1 MIGDGHG
8 KRPWVYYDSG
18 TGFFRTL
25 HRYSGAILLAV
36 FLVTPWVRIAGHPVF
51 RVELAD
57 RRLFV
62 LGQMFTALDT
72 RYLLLVLLLAAL
84 GLGLFTAV
92 LGRVWCGYACP
103 QTVFLEEIIR
113 RVETWIEG
121 SRGARRKL
129 DAGPWTR
136 QKVIK
141 KTSKWAIFAL
151 VTVVLT
157 FSFLSYFTDATT
169 LWLGQATAGTYA
181 VGAVLGGLLFFDLAW
196 FREQFCNYLCPY
208 ARIQSV
214 LTDANTW
221 TVGYDPR
228 RGEPRL
234 GKPGVAKV
242 DVMKR
247 GGCIDC
253 NRCVTA
259 CPQGIDIR
267 NGFQLECI
275 TCGHCIDACTDVMS
289 KRNLPSLVQYTT
301 EARLSIDAP
310 KTSRLRPILYATV
323 IAVLALATAVSLLAR
338 DSFDARVTRT
348 RGVDPELQ
356 SDGRIRNMY
365 DGHIWNN
372 STEARSFALS
382 VQNLGEDVEVTVPFN
397 PLTIP
402 PGADLPFPVIVIAS
416 PDAERAHTLPIHFVI
431 EESQT
436 GESIVRD
443 VAFVTPLTSNR

>member
-8 KRPWVYYDSG
+8 KRPWVYYD
-18 TGFFRTL
+18 TGKGLFRRL
-25 HRYSGAILLAV
+25 HRYSGAVLLAI
-36 FLVTPWVRIAGHPVF
+36 FLVTPWVRIAGAPIF

-84 GLGLFTAV
+84 GLGMFTAV

-129 DAGPWTR
+129 DAAPWSR
-136 QKVIK
+136 EKVVK
-141 KTSKWAIFAL
+141 KVSKYTIFLLVSVAL
-151 VTVVLT
+151 TLT
-157 FSFLSYFTDATT
+157 FQSYFFDAAT
-169 LWLGQATAGTYA
+169 LWTGQAAPGVYFVA
-181 VGAVLGGLLFFDLAW
+181 AVLSGLLFFDLAW

-234 GKPGVAKV
+234 GTPGVAKL
-242 DVMKR
+242 DVFNL
-247 GGCIDC
+247 GSCVDC

-275 TCGHCIDACTDVMS
+275 TCGHCIDACTDVMG
-289 KRNLPSLVQYTT
+289 KRNFPSLIQYTT

-310 KTSRLRPILYATV
+310 QTSRLRPILYASI
-323 IAVLALATAVSLLAR
+323 IAVLALATAVSLLSR

-356 SDGRIRNMY
+356 TDGRIRNMY

-372 STEARSFALS
+372 NAEPRAFAVS
-382 VQNLGEDVEVTVPFN
+382 VQNLGEAVEVIVPFN
-397 PLTIP
+397 PIRI
-402 PGADLPFPVIVIAS
+402 AASDDLPFPVIVIA
-416 PDAERAHTLPIHFVI
+416 PADATVEHTTTIQFIFEEI
-431 EESQT
+431 ES
-436 GESIVRD
+436 GEAVVRD
-443 VAFVTPLTSNR
+443 VAFVTPRTRNR